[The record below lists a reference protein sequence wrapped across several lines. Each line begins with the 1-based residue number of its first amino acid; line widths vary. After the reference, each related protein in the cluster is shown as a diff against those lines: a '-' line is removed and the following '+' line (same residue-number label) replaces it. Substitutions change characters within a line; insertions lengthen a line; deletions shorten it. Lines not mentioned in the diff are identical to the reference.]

1 MKRIMAL
8 ALVAASAP
16 ALAVA
21 AQAAPVSRVAAATPV
36 QARPASQLEVATAPI
51 TASAAARPVY
61 KNPAASIRTR
71 VNDLLRRMTLQEKVG
86 QMDQI
91 VVGRLRAAGNPA
103 NGDCNGDN
111 TTQPQPS
118 CLQRVLVTYNVG
130 SILSGGTDNPP
141 DNTGTGWA
149 NLYNTV
155 QHYAIEHSRLN
166 IPILYGVDAV
176 HGFGHPTDATLM
188 PHQIGQGASWD
199 PELTFATGDAVR
211 QQLKAVGTTWDFAP
225 VQDLARDNRWG
236 RYYEPWSEDKLLAGT
251 LGAANIT
258 GMQNAHGSRLDV
270 ASTIKHFAAYGSSVN
285 GHDRV
290 QEEIPI
296 RYLQDEFLPSYGA
309 GIRAG
314 AATVMTMDASINHV
328 PAYASR
334 FLQTTELRGRL
345 GFQGVLISDYGN
357 IPQLVGTY
365 HTASTLAEAA
375 AQAIN
380 AGVDVSMTPSDYQG
394 FTEGVIT
401 AVNKGWIRMS
411 RINEAV
417 SRVLTLKFRLG
428 LFDHP
433 YVDASKANAAV
444 TGSKALARRAS
455 QESLVL
461 LRNQNNVLPLSPGIG
476 KIVVT
481 GPSANNVS
489 NQLGGWSVS
498 WQGVYGSNQPCCVG
512 PPDQIPPATTILKG
526 IQQAV
531 SSSTQVISA
540 PDQASAVAALGSADA
555 AVVVVG
561 EKAYAEVLGDRP
573 LPRLDP
579 DQQALIA
586 ALEATGKPV
595 IVVVMAG
602 RPLGLGPGERA
613 NALLMAWQGGTETG
627 AAVADVLFGTYN
639 PSGRLPVT
647 WPSDS
652 GDTWVT
658 SFNPTAPTPAGDRPK
673 FYDQLPGTYGGNGS
687 GYNPAFPIGFGL
699 SYTTFTETGLTAP
712 SSVGARGRLAASVTV
727 TNTGSR
733 AGTDVVQVYAT
744 QPTTHD
750 VVVAP
755 IRRLVGFAR
764 VTLAPGQTRN
774 VAIPISLGALATTP
788 GDIQSTARPV
798 VQPGDYQLT
807 VGTMRAP
814 FTIHR

>member
-1 MKRIMAL
+1 MKRIIAL
-8 ALVAASAP
+8 AVVAASAP
-16 ALAVA
+16 VLAAA
-21 AQAAPVSRVAAATPV
+21 AQSPPPSRAAAAAAV
-36 QARPASQLEVATAPI
+36 QARPVSHVEVAGVAKPTYKNAAAPI
-51 TASAAARPVY
+51 G
-61 KNPAASIRTR
+61 TR
-71 VNDLLRRMTLQEKVG
+71 VNDLLSRMTLQEKVG

-91 VVGRLRAAGNPA
+91 VLGRLRAATNPG

-118 CLQRVLVTYNVG
+118 CLQRVLVGYDVG

-155 QHYAIEHSRLN
+155 QRYAIEHSRLN

-199 PELTFATGDAVR
+199 PELTFATGNAVR
-211 QQLKAVGTTWDFAP
+211 QQLKAVGTTWNFAP

-258 GMQNAHGSRLDV
+258 GMQNAHRSRLDV
-270 ASTIKHFAAYGSSVN
+270 ASTVKHFAAYGSSVN

-309 GIRAG
+309 AIRAG

-357 IPQLVGTY
+357 IPQLVTTY
-365 HTASTLAEAA
+365 HTASDLAEAA

-401 AVNKGWIRMS
+401 AVRNGWISMS

-417 SRVLTLKFRLG
+417 RRVLTLKFRLG

-433 YVDASKANAAV
+433 YVDATKADAAV
-444 TGSKALARRAS
+444 TGNKDLARRAS

-461 LRNQNNVLPLSPGIG
+461 LRNQNNVLPLSPSIG
-476 KIVVT
+476 KIVVA

-512 PPDQIPPATTILKG
+512 PPNQIPPATTVLKG

-540 PDQASAVAALGSADA
+540 PDQASAVRALQSADA

-573 LPRLDP
+573 LPRLDA
-579 DQQALIA
+579 DQQNLIA

-595 IVVVMAG
+595 VVVVMAG
-602 RPLGLGPGERA
+602 GPPGLGPAADADG
-613 NALLMAWQGGTETG
+613 LLMAYLPGTEG
-627 AAVADVLFGTYN
+627 GSAVADVLFGKVN

-652 GDTWVT
+652 TRNPPL
-658 SFNPTAPTPAGDRPK
+658 SQFNPGAPS
-673 FYDQLPGTYGGNGS
+673 LPG
-687 GYNPAFPIGFGL
+687 
-699 SYTTFTETGLTAP
+699 
-712 SSVGARGRLAASVTV
+712 
-727 TNTGSR
+727 
-733 AGTDVVQVYAT
+733 D
-744 QPTTHD
+744 
-750 VVVAP
+750 
-755 IRRLVGFAR
+755 
-764 VTLAPGQTRN
+764 
-774 VAIPISLGALATTP
+774 
-788 GDIQSTARPV
+788 
-798 VQPGDYQLT
+798 
-807 VGTMRAP
+807 
-814 FTIHR
+814 

>member
-1 MKRIMAL
+1 MRRVAVTAAAVSL
-8 ALVAASAP
+8 AAST
-16 ALAVA
+16 LV
-21 AQAAPVSRVAAATPV
+21 VGGSAATADGGQHPLYMN
-36 QARPASQLEVATAPI
+36 PNAPI
-51 TASAAARPVY
+51 SR
-61 KNPAASIRTR
+61 R
-71 VNDLLRRMTLQEKVG
+71 VDDLMRRMTLEEKVG

-91 VVGRLRAAGNPA
+91 VVGRLRATSDPGT
-103 NGDCNGDN
+103 GECNGGNDAV
-111 TTQPQPS
+111 PQPS
-118 CLQRVLVTYNVG
+118 CLRRVLVDYRVG

-141 DNTGTGWA
+141 DNTGHGWA
-149 NLYNTV
+149 ELYNTV
-155 QHYAIEHSRLN
+155 QRYAIENSRLH
-166 IPILYGVDAV
+166 IPIVYGVDAV
-176 HGFGHPTDATLM
+176 HGFGHPTDATLV
-188 PHQIGQGASWD
+188 PHEIGLGSSWD
-199 PELTFATGDAVR
+199 PDLARETGDAVR
-211 QQLKAVGTTWDFAP
+211 RQLMAVGTRWNFAP
-225 VQDLARDNRWG
+225 VQDVARDNRWG

-258 GMQNAHGSRLDV
+258 GMQNAHGNKLDV
-270 ASTIKHFAAYGSSVN
+270 ASTVKHFAAYGSAIN

-290 QEEIPI
+290 QEEIDI

-314 AATVMTMDASINHV
+314 AATVMTTDTSINHI

-334 FLQTTELRGRL
+334 FLQTTELRNRL
-345 GFQGVLISDYGN
+345 GFQGVLISDWQN
-357 IPQLVGTY
+357 IPQLVSNY

-380 AGVDVSMTPSDYQG
+380 AGVDVSMTPADYQG

-401 AVNKGWIRMS
+401 AVRNGWIS
-411 RINEAV
+411 RARVEQAAR
-417 SRVLTLKFRLG
+417 RVLTLKFRLG

-433 YVDASKANAAV
+433 YVDASKADAAV
-444 TGSKALARRAS
+444 SANKDLARRAS

-461 LRNQNNVLPLSPGIG
+461 LRNQNNALPLSPSIG

-481 GPSANNVS
+481 GPSADNVS

-512 PPDQIPPATTILKG
+512 PPDQIPPATTVLKG

-540 PDQASAVAALGSADA
+540 PDQASAVTALASADA

-586 ALEATGKPV
+586 ALEATNKPV

-627 AAVADVLFGTYN
+627 AAVADVLFGKYN
-639 PSGRLPVT
+639 PSGRLSVT

-652 GDTWVT
+652 GDAWVT
-658 SFNPTAPTPAGDRPK
+658 SFDPNAPSPAGDRPK
-673 FYDQLPGTYGGNGS
+673 FYDQLPGIYNGNGS

-699 SYTTFTETGLTAP
+699 SYTTFSQTALSAP
-712 SSVGARGRLAASVTV
+712 SSVGAGGSMAASVTV

-744 QPTTHD
+744 RPTTHD
-750 VVVAP
+750 IVLAP
-755 IRRLVGFAR
+755 TRRLVGFAR
-764 VTLAPGQTRN
+764 VTLNPGQTRT
-774 VAIPISLGALATTP
+774 VAVPISLSALATTP
-788 GDIQSTARPV
+788 GDIQSFGPPV
-798 VQPGDYQLT
+798 VQPGDYALT
-807 VGTMRAP
+807 VGTMTAP

>member
-8 ALVAASAP
+8 AMVAVSAP
-16 ALAVA
+16 ALVAA
-21 AQAAPVSRVAAATPV
+21 AQAPPVNRLVTGAAA
-36 QARPASQLEVATAPI
+36 Q
-51 TASAAARPVY
+51 PVY
-61 KNPAASIRTR
+61 KNAAAPIGAR
-71 VNDLLRRMTLQEKVG
+71 VNDLLSRMTLQEKVG

-91 VVGRLRAAGNPA
+91 VVGRLRAASNPA

-111 TTQPQPS
+111 TTEPQPN

-141 DNTGTGWA
+141 DNTGRGWA

-155 QHYAIEHSRLN
+155 QRYAIDPSRLN

-199 PELTFATGDAVR
+199 PELTYATGNAVR
-211 QQLKAVGTTWDFAP
+211 QQLVAVGTTWNFAP
-225 VQDLARDNRWG
+225 VQDVARDTRWG

-258 GMQNAHGSRLDV
+258 GMQNAHGNKLDV
-270 ASTIKHFAAYGSSVN
+270 ASTVKHFAAYGSAIN

-314 AATVMTMDASINHV
+314 AATVMTTDTSINHI

-334 FLQTTELRGRL
+334 FLQTTELRKRL
-345 GFQGVLISDYGN
+345 GFKGVLISDYQN
-357 IPQLVGTY
+357 IPQLITNY
-365 HTASTLAEAA
+365 HTASTMAEAA

-394 FTEGVIT
+394 FTEGVLT
-401 AVNKGWIRMS
+401 AASNRWIS
-411 RINEAV
+411 RARIDQAV
-417 SRVLTLKFRLG
+417 RRVLTLKFRLG

-433 YVDASKANAAV
+433 YVDPAKADAAV
-444 TGSKALARRAS
+444 TANKDLARRAS

-461 LRNQNNVLPLSPGIG
+461 LRNQNNALPLSPSIG
-476 KIVVT
+476 KIVVA
-481 GPSANNVS
+481 GPSSDNVS

-498 WQGVYGSNQPCCVG
+498 WQGVYESNQPCCVG
-512 PPDQIPPATTILKG
+512 PPDQIPPATTVLKG
-526 IQQAV
+526 IRQAV
-531 SSSTQVISA
+531 SPSTQVISA
-540 PDQASAVAALGSADA
+540 PDQASAVSALQTSDA

-573 LPRLDP
+573 LPRLDA

-627 AAVADVLFGTYN
+627 AAVADVLFGRFN

-652 GDTWVT
+652 GDQWVT
-658 SFNPTAPTPAGDRPK
+658 SFDPTAPTPAGDRPK
-673 FYDQLPGTYGGNGS
+673 FYDQLPGVYGGNGS

-699 SYTTFTETGLTAP
+699 SYTTFSETGLNAP
-712 SSVGARGRLAASVTV
+712 ASVGAGGSMAASVTV
-727 TNTGSR
+727 TNTGTR
-733 AGTDVVQVYAT
+733 AGTDVVQVYAE
-744 QPTTHD
+744 QPTTHEI
-750 VVVAP
+750 VIAP
-755 IRRLVGFAR
+755 PRRLVGFAR
-764 VTLAPGQTRN
+764 VTLDPGQTRT
-774 VAIPISLGALATTP
+774 VAIPISLSALATTP
-788 GDIQSTARPV
+788 GDIQSAAPPV
-798 VQPGDYQLT
+798 VQPGDYQLA
-807 VGTMRAP
+807 VGAMRAP

>member
-1 MKRIMAL
+1 MKRIIAL
-8 ALVAASAP
+8 AVVAASAP
-16 ALAVA
+16 VLAAA
-21 AQAAPVSRVAAATPV
+21 AQSPPPSRAAAAAAVQAPAVSHAEVAAA
-36 QARPASQLEVATAPI
+36 AGPAYKNAAAPI
-51 TASAAARPVY
+51 A
-61 KNPAASIRTR
+61 TR
-71 VNDLLRRMTLQEKVG
+71 VNDLLSRMTLQEKVG

-91 VVGRLRAAGNPA
+91 VVGRLRAATNPG

-118 CLQRVLVTYNVG
+118 CLQRVLVGYDVG

-155 QHYAIEHSRLN
+155 QRYAIEHSRLN

-225 VQDLARDNRWG
+225 VQDVARDNRWG

-251 LGAANIT
+251 LGAANIS
-258 GMQNAHGSRLDV
+258 GMQNARGNRLDV
-270 ASTIKHFAAYGSSVN
+270 ASTVKHFAAYGSSIN

-309 GIRAG
+309 AIRAG

-334 FLQTTELRGRL
+334 FLQTTELRNRL
-345 GFQGVLISDYGN
+345 GFDGVLISDYGN
-357 IPQLVGTY
+357 IPQLVSTY
-365 HTASTLAEAA
+365 HTASNLAEAA

-401 AVNKGWIRMS
+401 AVHNGWIKMS
-411 RINEAV
+411 RIDEAV
-417 SRVLTLKFRLG
+417 RRVLTLKFRLG

-433 YVDASKANAAV
+433 YVDATKADAAV
-444 TGSKALARRAS
+444 TGNKDLARRAS

-461 LRNQNNVLPLSPGIG
+461 LRNQDNVLPLSPSIG
-476 KIVVT
+476 KIVVA

-512 PPDQIPPATTILKG
+512 PPNQIPPATTVLKG

-595 IVVVMAG
+595 IVVVIAG
-602 RPLGLGPGERA
+602 RPLGLGPAASASG
-613 NALLMAWQGGTETG
+613 LLMAYQGSTEAGT
-627 AAVADVLFGTYN
+627 AVADAVGKIN
-639 PSGRLPVT
+639 PSGRLPVS
-647 WPSDS
+647 WPSEANAPGPDFCGTCPS
-652 GDTWVT
+652 PLGDQ
-658 SFNPTAPTPAGDRPK
+658 PK
-673 FYDQLPGTYGGNGS
+673 FFDQLPDTGS
-687 GYNPAFPIGFGL
+687 GPGHNYNPRFPFGFGL
-699 SYTTFTETGLTAP
+699 SYTTFQTSGL
-712 SSVGARGRLAASVTV
+712 SVTPTV
-727 TNTGSR
+727 SR
-733 AGTDVVQVYAT
+733 G
-744 QPTTHD
+744 
-750 VVVAP
+750 
-755 IRRLVGFAR
+755 
-764 VTLAPGQTRN
+764 
-774 VAIPISLGALATTP
+774 
-788 GDIQSTARPV
+788 
-798 VQPGDYQLT
+798 
-807 VGTMRAP
+807 
-814 FTIHR
+814 

>member
-1 MKRIMAL
+1 
-8 ALVAASAP
+8 
-16 ALAVA
+16 
-21 AQAAPVSRVAAATPV
+21 
-36 QARPASQLEVATAPI
+36 
-51 TASAAARPVY
+51 
-61 KNPAASIRTR
+61 
-71 VNDLLRRMTLQEKVG
+71 
-86 QMDQI
+86 
-91 VVGRLRAAGNPA
+91 
-103 NGDCNGDN
+103 
-111 TTQPQPS
+111 
-118 CLQRVLVTYNVG
+118 
-130 SILSGGTDNPP
+130 
-141 DNTGTGWA
+141 
-149 NLYNTV
+149 
-155 QHYAIEHSRLN
+155 
-166 IPILYGVDAV
+166 
-176 HGFGHPTDATLM
+176 
-188 PHQIGQGASWD
+188 
-199 PELTFATGDAVR
+199 
-211 QQLKAVGTTWDFAP
+211 
-225 VQDLARDNRWG
+225 
-236 RYYEPWSEDKLLAGT
+236 
-251 LGAANIT
+251 
-258 GMQNAHGSRLDV
+258 
-270 ASTIKHFAAYGSSVN
+270 
-285 GHDRV
+285 
-290 QEEIPI
+290 
-296 RYLQDEFLPSYGA
+296 
-309 GIRAG
+309 
-314 AATVMTMDASINHV
+314 VMTTDTSINHI

-334 FLQTTELRGRL
+334 FLQTTELRKRL

-357 IPQLVGTY
+357 IRQLINGY
-365 HTASTLAEAA
+365 HTASTMAEAA

-401 AVNKGWIRMS
+401 AVKNGWIRTS

-417 SRVLTLKFRLG
+417 RRVLTLKFRLG

-433 YVDASKANAAV
+433 YVDPAKADAAI
-444 TGSKALARRAS
+444 TANKDLARRAS

-461 LRNQNNVLPLSPGIG
+461 LRNQNNALPLSPGIG
-476 KIVVT
+476 KIVVA
-481 GPSANNVS
+481 GPSADNVS

-512 PPDQIPPATTILKG
+512 PPDQIPPATTVLAG
-526 IQQAV
+526 IRQAV

-540 PDQASAVAALGSADA
+540 PDQASAVTALQSADA

-627 AAVADVLFGTYN
+627 AAVADVLFGRFN

-658 SFNPTAPTPAGDRPK
+658 SSDPIAPSPAGDRPK
-673 FYDQLPGTYGGNGS
+673 FYDQLQGIYNGNGS
-687 GYNPAFPIGFGL
+687 GYNPAFPIGYGL
-699 SYTTFTETGLTAP
+699 SYTTFTETALSAP
-712 SSVGARGRLAASVTV
+712 STVGARGRMAAAVTV
-727 TNTGSR
+727 TNTGRR

-744 QPTTHD
+744 QPTTHE

-764 VTLAPGQTRN
+764 VTLAPGQTRT
-774 VAIPISLGALATTP
+774 VAIPISLSALATTP
-788 GDIQSTARPV
+788 GDIQSYAPPV

-807 VGTMRAP
+807 VGAMRAP